1 MTTRSDLPAAVALP
15 TAVTI
20 PPERGVWSGL
30 RRRAREFRL
39 IAQDPVLATGLLVV
53 GSFLFFFVIYPIG
66 RVVYQGFVASD
77 GSFSLEYINRYVDPY
92 FRAYYWNTFW
102 STIRMGV
109 LTATFGTAV
118 GFIFA
123 FTAVRCHPP
132 FPRLFHIIALLPI
145 LSPPFAMA
153 LATILLFGRNGLITR
168 QILGMRFPPGSNDIY
183 GMDGLVFVQTITF
196 FSISY
201 LILRSMLERLDPSM
215 EEAAQSMGASK
226 FHIFRTVT
234 LPLLVPGLAAS
245 FLLLFVESLADLGNP
260 LLLSGN
266 VQVLSAEIYLAVTGE
281 FNQQKGSA
289 LSFVLLLPTLS
300 VFILQR
306 YWVSRRSYIAVTGKP
321 SGGQIQVED
330 RFLRWTFLIVCYL
343 IVAIILM
350 LYASIIVGSLTALW
364 GINYTFVSS
373 HYLVALTR
381 GLPAILDTTFLSA
394 VATPIA
400 GVLGMVVAYLV
411 VRKTFSGKEMLD
423 FTSNLGGAVP
433 GTILGIGFILAFIRG
448 PGLLFVPVFLFL
460 AFYLTGIEREFRSP
474 RWGMRL
480 GMLAAGCGLGGYLA
494 LYGQQS
500 VAAANYLVYW
510 LGWGYLALALLT
522 AWPLWRA
529 GHRGLALAPVIMGL
543 VLFVWVF
550 SPDWMAPLARTG
562 RSLDNRQLSRIVTST
577 AEYILVFWR
586 VPLVFIGMAYV
597 FVATFIARALDG
609 WLRYPIITIMLLL
622 ATAVTFA
629 QQPLAIV
636 GTSTIII
643 AAYAVRSLPASVR
656 AGVAALHQIDP
667 SIEEASAGLGA
678 DAQYT
683 FRKVTMPLILP
694 SFVAGLIYSF
704 AVHMTSL
711 SAIIFLI
718 SPKWRI
724 LAAEILSEV
733 EQGGVSI
740 AAAYSVI
747 LILIVLASIGLIYF
761 ITGRAFA
768 GRGDVDL
775 SIRGT

>member
-1 MTTRSDLPAAVALP
+1 VT
-15 TAVTI
+15 TAVT
-20 PPERGVWSGL
+20 PPSSTSAFSDNGFLGGL
-30 RRRAREFRL
+30 RRRLREFRL
-39 IAQDPVLATGLLVV
+39 IAQDPVLATGLLAV
-53 GSFLFFFVIYPIG
+53 GAFLFFFVLYPIG
-66 RVVYQGFVASD
+66 RVVYQGFFASD
-77 GSFSLEYINRYVDPY
+77 GSFSLEYINRYFDPY
-92 FRAYYWNTFW
+92 FRAYYWTTFW
-102 STIRMGV
+102 STIQIGV
-109 LTATFGTAV
+109 LTAAFGTFV

-153 LATILLFGRNGLITR
+153 LATILLFGRNGLITA
-168 QILGMRFPPGSNDIY
+168 QILGLRFPAGSNDIY

-201 LILRSMLERLDPSM
+201 LILRAMLERLDPSM

-281 FNQQKGSA
+281 FNQQKASA

-330 RFLRWTFLIVCYL
+330 PLLRWTVLLICYA
-343 IVAIILM
+343 IVGMILL
-350 LYASIIVGSLTALW
+350 LYGSIIVGSLTALW

-394 VATPIA
+394 VATPLA
-400 GVLGMVVAYLV
+400 GVLGMIVAFLV
-411 VRKTFSGKEMLD
+411 VRKRFSGKEALD

-448 PGLLFVPVFLFL
+448 PGLLFAPVFLLL
-460 AFYLTGIEREFRSP
+460 AIYLTGINRSFRP
-474 RWGMRL
+474 TPWVPRL
-480 GMLAAGCGLGGYLA
+480 GMLAVGCGLGGYLA

-500 VAAANYLVYW
+500 ADAANYLLYW
-510 LGWGYLALALLT
+510 IALAYLALTALA

-529 GHRGLALAPVIMGL
+529 GQRALALLPLLMGL
-543 VLFVWVF
+543 VLLVWIF
-550 SPDWMAPLARTG
+550 SPDWVAPLARYG

-577 AEYILVFWR
+577 ANYLLVFLHM
-586 VPLVFIGMAYV
+586 PLVFIGLSYV
-597 FVATFIARALDG
+597 FASTFIARALDG
-609 WLRYPIITIMLLL
+609 WLRYLFVSGLLLL
-622 ATAVTFA
+622 ATAVTFSER
-629 QQPLAIV
+629 PLAIV

-656 AGVAALHQIDP
+656 AGIAALHQIDP
-667 SIEEASAGLGA
+667 AIEEASTGLGG

-683 FRKVTMPLILP
+683 FRKVTLPLILP
-694 SFVAGLIYSF
+694 SFIAGLIYSF

-718 SPKWRI
+718 SPRWRI

-775 SIRGT
+775 SIHGG

>member
-1 MTTRSDLPAAVALP
+1 MT
-15 TAVTI
+15 TAVT
-20 PPERGVWSGL
+20 PPTDVSPGENSIIGNV
-30 RRRAREFRL
+30 RRRLREFRL
-39 IAQDPVLATGLLVV
+39 IGQDPVLATGLLAV
-53 GSFLFFFVIYPIG
+53 GAFLFFFVLYPIG
-66 RVVYQGFVASD
+66 RVVYQGFFAAD
-77 GSFSLEYINRYVDPY
+77 GSFSLEYINRYFDPY
-92 FRAYYWNTFW
+92 FRAYYWTTFW
-102 STIRMGV
+102 STIQIGV
-109 LTATFGTAV
+109 LTATFGTFV

-153 LATILLFGRNGLITR
+153 LATILLFGRNGLITA
-168 QILGMRFPPGSNDIY
+168 QILGIRFPAGSNDIY

-201 LILRSMLERLDPSM
+201 LILRAMLERLDPSM

-281 FNQQKGSA
+281 FNQQKASA

-330 RFLRWTFLIVCYL
+330 PLLRWTVLLICYA
-343 IVAIILM
+343 IVGMILL
-350 LYASIIVGSLTALW
+350 LYGSIIVGSLTALW
-364 GINYTFVSS
+364 GINYSFVPS
-373 HYLVALTR
+373 HYQVALTR

-394 VATPIA
+394 VATPLA
-400 GVLGMVVAYLV
+400 GVLGMIVAFLV
-411 VRKTFSGKEMLD
+411 VRKRFSGKEALD

-448 PGLLFVPVFLFL
+448 PGLLFVPVFLLL
-460 AFYLTGIEREFRSP
+460 AVYLTGINRAFRP
-474 RWGMRL
+474 TPWLPRL

-500 VAAANYLVYW
+500 AAATNYLLYW
-510 LGWGYLALALLT
+510 VTLAYLALAALL
-522 AWPLWRA
+522 AWPLWRG
-529 GHRGLALAPVIMGL
+529 GHRALALLPLLMGL
-543 VLFVWVF
+543 VLLVWIY
-550 SPDWMAPLARTG
+550 SPDWVAPLARYG
-562 RSLDNRQLSRIVTST
+562 RTLDNRQLSRIVTST
-577 AEYILVFWR
+577 ANYLLVFLHM
-586 VPLVFIGMAYV
+586 PLVFIGLGYV
-597 FVATFIARALDG
+597 FATTFVARALDG
-609 WLRYPIITIMLLL
+609 WPRYLFVSVALLL
-622 ATAVTFA
+622 ATAVTFSER
-629 QQPLAIV
+629 PLAIV

-656 AGVAALHQIDP
+656 AGIAALHQIDP
-667 SIEEASAGLGA
+667 AIEEASTGLGA

-683 FRKVTMPLILP
+683 FRKVTLPLILP
-694 SFVAGLIYSF
+694 SFIAGLIYSF

-718 SPKWRI
+718 SPRWRI

-761 ITGRAFA
+761 VTGRAFA

-775 SIRGT
+775 SIHGG

>member
-1 MTTRSDLPAAVALP
+1 MTTAVPPQPYTP
-15 TAVTI
+15 TQTGFTAN
-20 PPERGVWSGL
+20 L
-30 RRRAREFRL
+30 RRRLREFRL
-39 IAQDPVLATGLLVV
+39 IAQDPVLATGLLAV
-53 GSFLFFFVIYPIG
+53 GAFLFFFVFYPIA
-66 RVVYQGFVASD
+66 RVVYQGFFAAD
-77 GSFSLEYINRYVDPY
+77 GSFSLEYIRRYIDPY
-92 FRAYYWNTFW
+92 FRAYYWKTFW
-102 STIRMGV
+102 STIQIGA
-109 LTATFGTAV
+109 LTATFGTFV

-153 LATILLFGRNGLITR
+153 LATVLLFGRNGLITR
-168 QILGMRFPPGSNDIY
+168 QILGLSFPPGSNDIY

-201 LILRSMLERLDPSM
+201 LILRAMLERLDPSM

-226 FHIFRTVT
+226 FHIFRTIT

-266 VQVLSAEIYLAVTGE
+266 VQVLSAEIYLALTGE
-281 FNQQKGSA
+281 FNQQKASA

-330 RFLRWTFLIVCYL
+330 PLLRWAVLIICYA
-343 IVAIILM
+343 VVGMILL
-350 LYASIIVGSLTALW
+350 LYGSIIVGSLTALW
-364 GINYTFVSS
+364 GINYTFVPN

-394 VATPIA
+394 VVTPIA
-400 GVLGMVVAYLV
+400 GVLGMIVAFLV
-411 VRKTFSGKEMLD
+411 VRKRFSGKELLD

-448 PGLLFVPVFLFL
+448 PGALFVPVFLLL
-460 AFYLTGIEREFRSP
+460 AVYLTGIERNFRAP
-474 RWGMRL
+474 HWGARL
-480 GMLAAGCGLGGYLA
+480 GMLAVGCGLGGYLA
-494 LYGQQS
+494 LYAQQNGAANS
-500 VAAANYLVYW
+500 LLFWAAVGYLVLAAAL
-510 LGWGYLALALLT
+510 
-522 AWPLWRA
+522 AWPLWRS
-529 GHRGLALAPVIMGL
+529 GHRLLVLLLALMGLALLAWIY
-543 VLFVWVF
+543 
-550 SPDWMAPLARTG
+550 SPDWVTPLARYG
-562 RSLDNRQLSRIVTST
+562 RTLENRQLSRIVTSS
-577 AEYILVFWR
+577 ANYALVFLR
-586 VPLVFIGMAYV
+586 MPLVFLGMGFIFAS
-597 FVATFIARALDG
+597 TFIVRALDG
-609 WLRYPIITIMLLL
+609 WLRYLFVSAALLL
-622 ATAVTFA
+622 ATAVTFSER
-629 QQPLAIV
+629 PLAIV

-643 AAYAVRSLPASVR
+643 AAYAVRSLPASAR
-656 AGVAALHQIDP
+656 AGIAALHQIDP
-667 SIEEASAGLGA
+667 AIEEASAGLGG

-694 SFVAGLIYSF
+694 SFIAGLIYSF
-704 AVHMTSL
+704 SVHMTSL

-718 SPKWRI
+718 SPRWRI

-761 ITGRAFA
+761 VTGRAFA

-775 SIRGT
+775 SIHGG